1 MARKGMR
8 SYSSAGESEATQPQH
23 SDAQGRPRKHQQQ
36 GLLALKAVRIRR
48 SRRRLSDCAS
58 RLGNCFNKATL
69 NKWVRGGRG
78 GGGAPCRGVP
88 ACRAK
93 LRRGACRAEQVRAEA
108 CQRAERRGAAGAVPR
123 GASPCRGVP
132 ASSLTASSLPGTLKG
147 VGRGCSKDSQSV
159 NTAESNFITSGLELG
174 MLAVAFRPVFTA

>member
-36 GLLALKAVRIRR
+36 GLLALKAARIRR
-48 SRRRLSDCAS
+48 RRRRLSDCAS

-69 NKWVRGGRG
+69 NKWVRRG
-78 GGGAPCRGVP
+78 GGSVQGRAGVPREAAEGGVSRGASPCSGVP

-93 LRRGACRAEQVRAEA
+93 RRRWGRAARSKSVQGRAGVKPDGIKPAGDFEGGGEGMF
-108 CQRAERRGAAGAVPR
+108 ER
-123 GASPCRGVP
+123 
-132 ASSLTASSLPGTLKG
+132 
-147 VGRGCSKDSQSV
+147 QSV
-159 NTAESNFITSGLELG
+159 SQHS
-174 MLAVAFRPVFTA
+174 